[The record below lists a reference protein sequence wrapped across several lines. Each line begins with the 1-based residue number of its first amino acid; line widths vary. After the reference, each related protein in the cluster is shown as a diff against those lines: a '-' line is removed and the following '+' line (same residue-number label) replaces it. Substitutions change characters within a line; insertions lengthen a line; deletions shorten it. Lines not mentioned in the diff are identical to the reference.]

1 MKQRQGALLRRESLS
16 VHGYLRGVIT
26 LVQEDRFRLEDDL
39 GRGYLLTLGRRN
51 GVGLDTLHTWCD
63 QRSTV
68 EVEYLRPPDL
78 GALAVRVRERQKVLL
93 LALRLV

>member
-1 MKQRQGALLRRESLS
+1 MKQRHGTLPRRTDLPDR
-16 VHGYLRGVIT
+16 GYLRGVIT

-39 GRGYLLTLGRRN
+39 GRGYLLTLGRGN

-68 EVEYLRPPDL
+68 EVEYRGPPDL
-78 GALAVRVRERQKVLL
+78 GAVAVRARER
-93 LALRLV
+93 

>member
-1 MKQRQGALLRRESLS
+1 MKQRQSVLSRRASLP
-16 VHGYLRGVIT
+16 VHGHLRGVIT

-39 GRGYLLTLGRRN
+39 GRGYLLTLGRGN

-68 EVEYLRPPDL
+68 EVEYRGPPDL
-78 GALAVRVRERQKVLL
+78 GAVAVRARER
-93 LALRLV
+93 